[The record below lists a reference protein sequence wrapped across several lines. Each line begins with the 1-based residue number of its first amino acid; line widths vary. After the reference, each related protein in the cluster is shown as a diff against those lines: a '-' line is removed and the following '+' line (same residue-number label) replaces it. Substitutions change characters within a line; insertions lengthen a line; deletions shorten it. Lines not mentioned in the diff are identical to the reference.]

1 VTVSVIT
8 PALNEAH
15 NLAERARELS
25 RQEAPWEWI
34 VVDGGSEDGTPQ
46 RARDLGATVLSAPR
60 GRGPQLNVGA
70 GLAKGDILL
79 FLHADT
85 TLPDGAFVAIRDACR
100 ETRIVGGNFAFRF
113 ADDSIGG
120 RFLGFVY
127 ASKQRMLR
135 AWYGDSAMFVRRE
148 VFSTLGGFENFPI
161 MEDLDFAV
169 RLRRFGATVRL
180 PLTVT
185 SSPRRYRGRLVAT
198 IVRWTVIFGL
208 YKLGVSPHRLARFYP
223 PHRERPGSGLGR

>member
-15 NLAERARELS
+15 NLTERARELS
-25 RQEAPWEWI
+25 RQQPPWEWI
-34 VVDGGSEDGTPQ
+34 VVDGGSDDGTPQ
-46 RARDLGATVLSAPR
+46 RARDAGATVLSAPR
-60 GRGPQLNVGA
+60 GRGTQLNAGA
-70 GLAKGDILL
+70 RSAEGEVLL

-85 TLPDGAFVAIRDACR
+85 SLPDRAFEAIRDACR
-100 ETRIVGGNFAFRF
+100 EARIVGGNFAFRF
-113 ADDSIGG
+113 DDDSFAG
-120 RFLGFVY
+120 RFLGVVY
-127 ASKQRMLR
+127 AGKQRLLR

-148 VFSTLGGFENFPI
+148 IFSALGGFEDFPI

-185 SSPRRYRGRLVAT
+185 SSARRYRGRLVAT
-198 IVRWTVIFGL
+198 IARWTVIFGL
-208 YKLGVSPHRLARFYP
+208 YKLGVSPHRLARLYP
-223 PHRERPGSGLGR
+223 PHRERPGS